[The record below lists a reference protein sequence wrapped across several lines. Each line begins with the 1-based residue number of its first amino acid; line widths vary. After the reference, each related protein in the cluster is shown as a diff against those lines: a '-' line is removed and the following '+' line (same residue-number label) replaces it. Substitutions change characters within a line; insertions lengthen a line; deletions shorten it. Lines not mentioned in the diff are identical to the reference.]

1 MSTLTRAQTAEWL
14 LSRDGFLIL
23 THLRPDGDT
32 VGCAAALCRALREQ
46 GKRAFILNDPG
57 TSAIYTPYLEG
68 LLAPADFV
76 PDTVAAVDVAAANL
90 LTDEAR
96 PYLDRIDLVIDH
108 HPSQTFYGAN
118 TCVDAGCAACGELV
132 YDVVRLWGEVSASVA
147 LPLYV
152 AVSTDTGCFV
162 YGNTTPN
169 THRVAAALMDT
180 GIDVTPVNHRH
191 FRTKSAKRLKI
202 EGMLVAGMQVYDGG
216 TLAVVTL
223 TLAMMD
229 AVGAGE
235 EDVDNIS
242 ALVGEIEGVH
252 TGVTVRQLTP
262 TQCKVSLRTR
272 PEELNASD
280 VCALLG
286 GGGHAAAAG
295 LTMDASPEETARAV
309 LDAIRTIQ
317 NRK

>member
-1 MSTLTRAQTAEWL
+1 MNTLTPAQTADWL
-14 LSRDGFLIL
+14 LEHDGFLIL

-32 VGCAAALCRALREQ
+32 VGCAAALCRALRAQ
-46 GKRAFILNDPG
+46 GKRAFVLPDPDA
-57 TSAIYTPYLEG
+57 SAIYTPYLDG
-68 LLAPADFV
+68 LLAAPDFA
-76 PDTVAAVDVAAANL
+76 PDTVVAVDTAAVNL
-90 LTDEAR
+90 LTDKAR

-132 YDVVRLWGEVSASVA
+132 YDIVRRWGEIPPEAA

-162 YGNTTPN
+162 YGNTTAN
-169 THRVAAALMDT
+169 THRVTAALMDT
-180 GIDVTPVNHRH
+180 GIDVRGVNRLH
-191 FRTKSAKRLKI
+191 FRTKSLKRLRI
-202 EGMLVAGMQVYDGG
+202 ECMLTDGMRLYDDGS
-216 TLAVVTL
+216 LAVVTL
-223 TLAMMD
+223 TLDMLS
-229 AVGAGE
+229 AVGATE
-235 EDVDNIS
+235 EDIDNIS
-242 ALVGEIEGVH
+242 AFVGAIEGVR

-262 TQCKVSLRTR
+262 ARCKVSLRTQ

-295 LTMDASPEETARAV
+295 ATVDASPEQTAQAV
-309 LDAIRTIQ
+309 LDAVRMVQ